1 MGREE
6 IIIIAVAV
14 ITAVAAV
21 GAIAAVFIYL
31 T

>member
-14 ITAVAAV
+14 NTAVAAV